1 MQFSFPYRGF
11 QNILDTHYRLCYNMY
26 KGAIH
31 MRINKDDY
39 KKMKLAMETKRFSVL
54 KDLNLA
60 EGVSE
65 LALRKVLKDNAY
77 AGVSLEDTFSPIE
90 LIDGP
95 TGMITQEELEALWNS
110 EECKNFFKANGIAQ

>member
-1 MQFSFPYRGF
+1 
-11 QNILDTHYRLCYNMY
+11 MY

-95 TGMITQEELEALWNS
+95 TGMITQEELEAIWNS